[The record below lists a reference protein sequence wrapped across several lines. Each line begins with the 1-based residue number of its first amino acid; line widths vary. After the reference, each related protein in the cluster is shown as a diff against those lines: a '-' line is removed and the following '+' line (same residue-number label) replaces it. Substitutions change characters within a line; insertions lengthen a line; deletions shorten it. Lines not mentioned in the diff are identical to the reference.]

1 MPSIEHRTVAKVT
14 RESWR
19 EFFDAHA
26 PNYMRNSFTAGTSGE
41 VQFLIDEL
49 NLSSGKRVLGV
60 GCGTGRHAIEL
71 AKRGYRVLGV
81 DISANML
88 ALAKIAAAKAGVA
101 VDLVNADATQLSL
114 TKSFDAAVSLC
125 EGAFTLLRFDD
136 APNEHD
142 MNMVCNIASSLKAE
156 GRLILT
162 VPNAFRKIRE
172 LAQQDVGTDRFDLA
186 TLVKTLGEVETP
198 VGTERV
204 HLKQKYYTPHEFVG
218 MLNQAC
224 FRVNQIWGGT
234 AGRWARRRI
243 DLDEMEF
250 MVTAT
255 KRK

>member
-1 MPSIEHRTVAKVT
+1 MPLIEHSTVAKVT

-26 PNYMRNSFTAGTSGE
+26 PNYMSNSFTAGTLGE
-41 VQFLIDEL
+41 VQFVIDEL
-49 NLSSGKRVLGV
+49 NLSSGDRILDV

-71 AKRGYRVLGV
+71 AKRGYRVVGV

-88 ALAKIAAAKAGVA
+88 ASARIAAAKAGVA

-114 TKSFDAAVSLC
+114 TESFDAAVSLC
-125 EGAFTLLRFDD
+125 EGAFSLLAFDD
-136 APNEHD
+136 APDEHD
-142 MNMVCNIASSLKAE
+142 MNIVCNIASSLKAE

-162 VPNAFRKIRE
+162 VPNALRKIRE
-172 LAQQDVGTDRFDLA
+172 LAQQDVDTDRFDLA
-186 TLVKTLGEVETP
+186 TLVETLEEVETP

-204 HLKQKYYTPHEFVG
+204 HLKQKYYTPHELVG
-218 MLNQAC
+218 MLSQAG
-224 FRVNQIWGGT
+224 FRVDQIWGGT
-234 AGRWARRRI
+234 AGRWARRKI

-255 KRK
+255 KSK